1 MKVIN
6 SKGGVKARS
15 VNDRAIE
22 HSISQKTELSKKN
35 ERELTGK
42 AERAV
47 HQADRNTQKAET
59 RNGAVPNRPIPAQQK
74 KNGVALGKPQ
84 YGETTSTAESKSVFE
99 QRHIGAQRENVLPSG
114 SKTASTAKAET
125 LSPKTQDKPQT
136 GIKTADTAAEKTT
149 PTPFRPPKQYKLSPN
164 QPKNRKYKVLKNG
177 TVDNGGLTKKKERVI
192 YSKQQEQKL
201 KNAKPKKIDKPVSS
215 PAERLSISVPKPKAD
230 RKSHIIS
237 RIKLKKFRLKKVK
250 RQRIRLN
257 REQTA
262 TLRNMFSAKKTLG
275 GAAKAAEVIKKP
287 IDKVKGTVL
296 SQRPKT
302 DKTEDSGTEAVKLGA
317 QSADYLERGLKTAK
331 NVGTKTAEKSTKLA
345 KRVYRKFHKPTRA
358 EIKRHL
364 RKQVDRQFSGQ
375 LRHLTKRAV
384 NKGAKAAAKTTAK
397 AAKTAAKTAK
407 QAAQAAQKAVQATA
421 RAVASAVAKI
431 GSFIASTM
439 PYSLIIIGA
448 ILLIVILCLC
458 MTEIIGGAGGSVA
471 GGGAW
476 LVDDSSN
483 QTPEEIYEGYKK
495 FIEQAKD
502 VMETQA
508 KDALQN
514 EVTSFCSGDTS
525 DPRKIIQYIDK
536 NHNSTFFPANGAD
549 STINAWIDEFG
560 TDDKTVESNSVANQ
574 RKLIDDFIAKH
585 DDIEVVAEK
594 VDDGYS
600 GVLYD
605 RPAFTEMMELI
616 KQGKAN
622 CVIVKD
628 LSRLGREYI
637 ETGRYL
643 RRVFPAY
650 GVRFIAIND
659 NFDTLNEKADEL
671 SVSIKNIMNE
681 EYSRDISVKTRSAL
695 DIKRRNGDFVGA
707 FTVYGY
713 LKTGESH
720 KSLVIDP
727 FAANVVRDIFRK
739 RLEGY
744 SANSIAA
751 ELNERGILS
760 PLAYKRLQGLPYA
773 KGGYADREDCKWSAT
788 TVIRILQDEIYT
800 GTMVQGKQKTPHF
813 KLKELETK
821 PPEEW
826 VRVEGTHEAI
836 IDKADFD
843 LVQKLRRLDTRTA
856 PHLEKVHLFSG
867 VLVCGCCG
875 SRMTRKTNH
884 YKGKEYHYYY
894 CPSGKKGGCQSSSMI
909 KESDLI
915 ECVQTSLKNHID
927 SIVTLN
933 SFITSVSQERI
944 NRELVQEYTQY
955 IQANERQ
962 LEQVESFKRK
972 LYR

>member
-47 HQADRNTQKAET
+47 HQADRNAQKAET

-136 GIKTADTAAEKTT
+136 GIKTADTAAEKTA

-215 PAERLSISVPKPKAD
+215 PAERLPISVPKPKAD
-230 RKSHIIS
+230 RKSHIIN
-237 RIKLKKFRLKKVK
+237 RIKLKKFKLKKVK

-257 REQTA
+257 NQQTA
-262 TLRNMFSAKKTLG
+262 SLRNMFSAKKTLG
-275 GAAKAAEVIKKP
+275 GAAKAAEFVKKP

-331 NVGTKTAEKSTKLA
+331 NVETKTAEKSTKLA

-549 STINAWIDEFG
+549 STINAWIDAFGADDYADYMSLLFVLMTREKQQADGVSDGEIYDFDFKKEDFEEFMKTINENSCRWG
-560 TDDKTVESNSVANQ
+560 DTFVIKTAVETSPEYCPGQSCKTKTTPGCHCRSYTDDEGKVHEYCGGHPYCPKNHTKLTVN
-574 RKLIDDFIAKH
+574 L
-585 DDIEVVAEK
+585 
-594 VDDGYS
+594 
-600 GVLYD
+600 
-605 RPAFTEMMELI
+605 FT
-616 KQGKAN
+616 
-622 CVIVKD
+622 VKD
-628 LSRLGREYI
+628 YYGKEYPEI
-637 ETGRYL
+637 Y
-643 RRVFPAY
+643 
-650 GVRFIAIND
+650 
-659 NFDTLNEKADEL
+659 NFTDNEKARYEA
-671 SVSIKNIMNE
+671 SK
-681 EYSRDISVKTRSAL
+681 
-695 DIKRRNGDFVGA
+695 
-707 FTVYGY
+707 
-713 LKTGESH
+713 
-720 KSLVIDP
+720 
-727 FAANVVRDIFRK
+727 
-739 RLEGY
+739 
-744 SANSIAA
+744 
-751 ELNERGILS
+751 
-760 PLAYKRLQGLPYA
+760 
-773 KGGYADREDCKWSAT
+773 
-788 TVIRILQDEIYT
+788 
-800 GTMVQGKQKTPHF
+800 
-813 KLKELETK
+813 
-821 PPEEW
+821 
-826 VRVEGTHEAI
+826 AI
-836 IDKADFD
+836 IQGMIDYW
-843 LVQKLRRLDTRTA
+843 
-856 PHLEKVHLFSG
+856 EG
-867 VLVCGCCG
+867 GG
-875 SRMTRKTNH
+875 SN
-884 YKGKEYHYYY
+884 
-894 CPSGKKGGCQSSSMI
+894 
-909 KESDLI
+909 
-915 ECVQTSLKNHID
+915 
-927 SIVTLN
+927 
-933 SFITSVSQERI
+933 
-944 NRELVQEYTQY
+944 
-955 IQANERQ
+955 
-962 LEQVESFKRK
+962 
-972 LYR
+972 

>member
-35 ERELTGK
+35 EREITGK
-42 AERAV
+42 AERTV
-47 HQADRNTQKAET
+47 HQADRNAPKAET

-84 YGETTSTAESKSVFE
+84 YGETTSTAESKSDFE
-99 QRHIGAQRENVLPSG
+99 QRHIGGQRENGQPSG
-114 SKTASTAKAET
+114 SRTTPTAKYEAV
-125 LSPKTQDKPQT
+125 SPKMRNKPQT

-192 YSKQQEQKL
+192 YSKQREQKL

-345 KRVYRKFHKPTRA
+345 KRIYRKFHKPTRA

-384 NKGAKAAAKTTAK
+384 NKGAKAASKTTAK

-536 NHNSTFFPANGAD
+536 NHNNTFFPANGAD
-549 STINAWIDEFG
+549 TTINAWIDEFG
-560 TDDKTVESNSVANQ
+560 ADDYADYMSLLFVLMTREKQQADGVSDGEIYDFDFKKEDFEEFMKTVNENSCRWGNTFVIKTAVETSPEYCPGQSCKTKTTPGCHCRSYTDDEGKVHEYCGGHPYCPKNHTKLTVN
-574 RKLIDDFIAKH
+574 L
-585 DDIEVVAEK
+585 
-594 VDDGYS
+594 
-600 GVLYD
+600 
-605 RPAFTEMMELI
+605 FT
-616 KQGKAN
+616 
-622 CVIVKD
+622 VKD
-628 LSRLGREYI
+628 YYGKEYPEI
-637 ETGRYL
+637 Y
-643 RRVFPAY
+643 
-650 GVRFIAIND
+650 
-659 NFDTLNEKADEL
+659 NFTDNEKARYEA
-671 SVSIKNIMNE
+671 SK
-681 EYSRDISVKTRSAL
+681 
-695 DIKRRNGDFVGA
+695 
-707 FTVYGY
+707 
-713 LKTGESH
+713 
-720 KSLVIDP
+720 
-727 FAANVVRDIFRK
+727 
-739 RLEGY
+739 
-744 SANSIAA
+744 
-751 ELNERGILS
+751 
-760 PLAYKRLQGLPYA
+760 
-773 KGGYADREDCKWSAT
+773 
-788 TVIRILQDEIYT
+788 
-800 GTMVQGKQKTPHF
+800 
-813 KLKELETK
+813 
-821 PPEEW
+821 
-826 VRVEGTHEAI
+826 AI
-836 IDKADFD
+836 IQGMIDYW
-843 LVQKLRRLDTRTA
+843 
-856 PHLEKVHLFSG
+856 EG
-867 VLVCGCCG
+867 GG
-875 SRMTRKTNH
+875 SN
-884 YKGKEYHYYY
+884 
-894 CPSGKKGGCQSSSMI
+894 
-909 KESDLI
+909 
-915 ECVQTSLKNHID
+915 
-927 SIVTLN
+927 
-933 SFITSVSQERI
+933 
-944 NRELVQEYTQY
+944 
-955 IQANERQ
+955 
-962 LEQVESFKRK
+962 
-972 LYR
+972 